1 MSLKVPKRSAEDIAE
16 GQRRARS
23 RLMDFTARA
32 VWIEEQRRLSEQRRQ
47 VEVLRLRVS
56 ERCRRDREERCHQQ
70 QQEAEKSRGAEML
83 SEWSENQCHEEMLK
97 AASVLSRTAGLLQV
111 ATSHDPSSDAAR
123 RQQMPVGYRHQ
134 FDQLVTL
141 RDELRQ
147 KNDKLRLVP
156 QQCQYLNRVAEEMLS
171 NLAAVPSIVE
181 GQLEQ
186 RRLAAENMRTAAD
199 VVEGPVEGLV
209 EVPPKKK
216 SESKKR
222 RDRKKNVRNNHN

>member
-1 MSLKVPKRSAEDIAE
+1 
-16 GQRRARS
+16 
-23 RLMDFTARA
+23 
-32 VWIEEQRRLSEQRRQ
+32 
-47 VEVLRLRVS
+47 
-56 ERCRRDREERCHQQ
+56 
-70 QQEAEKSRGAEML
+70 
-83 SEWSENQCHEEMLK
+83 
-97 AASVLSRTAGLLQV
+97 
-111 ATSHDPSSDAAR
+111 
-123 RQQMPVGYRHQ
+123 MPVGYRHQ

-199 VVEGPVEGLV
+199 VVEGRVEG
-209 EVPPKKK
+209 PPPVK
-216 SESKKR
+216 SRSKKR
-222 RDRKKNVRNNHN
+222 RERAQKNKKP

>member
-1 MSLKVPKRSAEDIAE
+1 
-16 GQRRARS
+16 
-23 RLMDFTARA
+23 
-32 VWIEEQRRLSEQRRQ
+32 
-47 VEVLRLRVS
+47 
-56 ERCRRDREERCHQQ
+56 
-70 QQEAEKSRGAEML
+70 ML

-97 AASVLSRTAGLLQV
+97 ASVLSRTAGLLQV

-171 NLAAVPSIVE
+171 NLAAVPSIVK

-199 VVEGPVEGLV
+199 VVEGRVEG
-209 EVPPKKK
+209 PPPVK
-216 SESKKR
+216 SRSKKR
-222 RDRKKNVRNNHN
+222 RERAQKNKKP